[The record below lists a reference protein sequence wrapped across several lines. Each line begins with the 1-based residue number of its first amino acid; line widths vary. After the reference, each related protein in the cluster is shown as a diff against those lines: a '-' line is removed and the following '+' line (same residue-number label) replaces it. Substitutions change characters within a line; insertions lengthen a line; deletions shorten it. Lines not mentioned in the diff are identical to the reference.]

1 MNKFEGKV
9 SLLRSNKRHVIKS
22 FLYLLFATTTI
33 VLLSS
38 FKFSEGDIT
47 WEKIDEGLYYAA
59 YDAPMKSKFGDSK
72 INILKIAPSLYN
84 LNLLTAQENDGKT
97 RTAKDWLDQK
107 KQIAVINAG
116 MYMTD
121 HSTNVGYMK
130 NFDVINNGRVS
141 RDNTI
146 VAFNRKN
153 DSVPEFQIID
163 LKCQNW
169 EQLKTQY
176 NSFTQSIRMM
186 DCNQKNKW
194 SQQNKMWSMVVIG
207 KDKKGNVLFIF
218 VRSPYSVHN
227 FINILSNSSLDLY
240 NLMYLEG
247 GPEAS
252 FYLNHNGT
260 KVERM
265 GSYETGFNEND
276 KNNDFWDIPNVIGIS
291 KK

>member
-1 MNKFEGKV
+1 MNNLIGKIN
-9 SLLRSNKRHVIKS
+9 LLGYNNRNIIKS
-22 FLYLLFATTTI
+22 FLYLILAASTI
-33 VLLSS
+33 IFLSS
-38 FKFSEGDIT
+38 FKFSEDTIV
-47 WEKIDEGLYYAA
+47 WDKIDDGLYYAE
-59 YDAPMKSKFGDSK
+59 YNAPIQSNFGDSK

-84 LNLLTAQENDGKT
+84 LNLLTAQENEAQT
-97 RTAKDWLDQK
+97 RTAKDWSNQK

-141 RDNTI
+141 RDNT
-146 VAFNRKN
+146 VAAFNRKN

-186 DCNQKNKW
+186 DCNQNNKW
-194 SQQNKMWSMVVIG
+194 SQQNKKWSMVVIG

-227 FINILSNSSLDLY
+227 FIDMLSNSSLDLY

-276 KNNDFWDIPNVIGIS
+276 KNNDFWKIPNVIGIS

>member
-22 FLYLLFATTTI
+22 FLYLVLATTII

-59 YDAPMKSKFGDSK
+59 YDAPIKSKFGDSK

-146 VAFNRKN
+146 AAFNRKN

-276 KNNDFWDIPNVIGIS
+276 KNNAFWDIPNVIGIS

>member
-22 FLYLLFATTTI
+22 FLYLVLATTII

-59 YDAPMKSKFGDSK
+59 YDAPIKSKFGDSK

-163 LKCQNW
+163 LKFQNW

-276 KNNDFWDIPNVIGIS
+276 KNNAFWDIPNVIGIS

>member
-22 FLYLLFATTTI
+22 FLYLVLATTII

-59 YDAPMKSKFGDSK
+59 YDAPIKSKFGDSK

-146 VAFNRKN
+146 AAFNRKN

>member
-22 FLYLLFATTTI
+22 FLYLVLATTII